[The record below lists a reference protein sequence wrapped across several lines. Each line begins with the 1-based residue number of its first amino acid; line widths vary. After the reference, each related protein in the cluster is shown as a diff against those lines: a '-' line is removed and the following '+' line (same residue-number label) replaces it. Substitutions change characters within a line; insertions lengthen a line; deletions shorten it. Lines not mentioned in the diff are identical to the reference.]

1 MSALCANRSEN
12 AYAWA
17 WCIAMPSA
25 KTSPLT
31 TSTGGAVIDSRGEGH
46 LFVAREYRN
55 QYYDRPGSTC
65 FDRREPMKVV
75 RTLSIY
81 TFLLWRVAI
90 ASALNPDRDIHQL
103 AHRSW
108 GEREGYPGRSEALAQ
123 TADGFLW
130 IGSDIGLFRFDGVHF
145 VRYVPR
151 SGDKLS
157 ESPVHSLLALPD
169 GSLWIGYGF
178 ENKICLLQNEN
189 LKCYGKA
196 DGVASFPTAIV
207 QDHEGTIWANT
218 WNGLIRFNR
227 TRWEHI
233 GRDWNFPEDV
243 PHITST
249 VLFVDSHGT
258 LWAGVHQTML
268 YLKQGTKRFEST
280 GVYAGWSLTMAEA
293 SDGTLWLSGQQKL
306 CPGRQHVR

>member
-1 MSALCANRSEN
+1 MSDGR
-12 AYAWA
+12 
-17 WCIAMPSA
+17 IPF
-25 KTSPLT
+25 
-31 TSTGGAVIDSRGEGH
+31 GGAV
-46 LFVAREYRN
+46 
-55 QYYDRPGSTC
+55 STC

-293 SDGTLWLSGQQKL
+293 SDGTLWFPDNKSY
-306 CPGRQHVR
+306 VRAVST